1 VTTPGWERTLT
12 LSRQGKHPVDVFR
25 VEPICPGGL
34 QFMGGVNGA
43 GHVAFFAKSLSL
55 SSVSLSGR
63 PSNRKRNRADAALY
77 IERILDTH

>member
-1 VTTPGWERTLT
+1 MLADRVNIAHIHRDGQPDRQNCSGASRAPPLVTT
-12 LSRQGKHPVDVFR
+12 
-25 VEPICPGGL
+25 
-34 QFMGGVNGA
+34 N
-43 GHVAFFAKSLSL
+43 VASFAKSLSL